1 MNIPILGNITA
12 EHFLRE
18 YWQKKPLLIRQ
29 AIPGFVSPIE
39 GDELAGLALESEVES
54 RMVLE
59 HGEQP
64 WELRHGP
71 FTEQSFAELPESHWT
86 LLVQAVD
93 LFVPEVEHFLRE
105 FDFLPR
111 WRFDDVM
118 ISYAAQGGGVGPH
131 YDNYDVFLLQAE
143 GRREWKIGQL
153 CDADSQLLE
162 HPDLRILA
170 EFDTAETWVL
180 EPGDMLYLPP
190 RIAHWGTALDNC
202 MTWSFGYRAPSTSDV
217 LLGFTDFAASF
228 LTPEQRYSD
237 ADLEPVS
244 NPHEIRPSDLE
255 RARQLLLEQVNDPQ
269 LLLAWFGQYVTQPKY
284 PEFMQGSDIE
294 PQQLLD
300 YLQAG
305 GRLIRHPAAS
315 MAWSLVSADEQEAIV
330 LFASGNSRIF
340 SPPLV
345 EFVQLIC
352 DSCLLYE
359 DNLAPWLTSDEAVA
373 LLCEL
378 VKQGSLERI
387 ND

>member
-1 MNIPILGNITA
+1 MTIPILGNISA
-12 EHFLRE
+12 EEFLRD

-29 AIPGFVSPIE
+29 AIPNFVSPIE
-39 GDELAGLALESEVES
+39 GDDLAGLALESEVES

-59 HGEQP
+59 HGDSP

-86 LLVQAVD
+86 LLVQATD
-93 LFVPEVEHFLRE
+93 QFVPEVEQLVRE

-118 ISYAAQGGGVGPH
+118 ISYAVQGGGVGPH

-153 CDADSQLLE
+153 CDADSKLAE

-170 EFDTAETWVL
+170 EFDTAETWIL

-217 LLGFTDFAASF
+217 LISFTDYAASF
-228 LTPEQRYSD
+228 LTPEQRYED
-237 ADLEPVS
+237 ADLKPVNS
-244 NPHEIRPSDLE
+244 PYEIRTTDLQ
-255 RARQLLLEQVNDPQ
+255 RVRQLLSEQVNNDE
-269 LLLAWFGQYVTQPKY
+269 LLLSWFGQYMTQPKY
-284 PEFMQGSDIE
+284 PEFISGDDISTE
-294 PQQLLD
+294 QLLQH
-300 YLQAG
+300 LQDG
-305 GRLIRHPAAS
+305 GILMHHPAARF
-315 MAWSLVSADEQEAIV
+315 AWSFAPNQQDIV
-330 LFASGNSRIF
+330 LFASGSSRAF
-340 SPPLV
+340 SAPLV
-345 EFVQLIC
+345 EFIQLMC
-352 DSCLLYE
+352 DISLLDQ
-359 DNLAPWLTSDEAVA
+359 DNLSPWLSNEEALA

-378 VKQGSLERI
+378 IKQGSLECI
-387 ND
+387 NE

>member
-1 MNIPILGNITA
+1 MNISILGNITA
-12 EHFLRE
+12 EQFLRE

-29 AIPGFVSPIE
+29 AIPDFVSPID

-71 FTEQSFAELPESHWT
+71 FTEQSFAELPASHWT

-93 LFVPEVEHFLRE
+93 QFVPEVEHFLRE
-105 FDFLPR
+105 FNFLPS

-118 ISYAAQGGGVGPH
+118 ISYAVEGGGVGPH

-143 GRREWKIGQL
+143 GRREWKTGQL

-217 LLGFTDFAASF
+217 LLSFTDFAASF
-228 LTPEQRYSD
+228 LPPEQRYCD
-237 ADLEPVS
+237 ADLEPVNS
-244 NPHEIRPSDLE
+244 PHEIRPSDLE
-255 RARQLLLEQVNDPQ
+255 RVRQLLLEQINDPQ

-284 PEFMQGSDIE
+284 PEFIQGSDISPDE
-294 PQQLLD
+294 LRSKLEQGLL
-300 YLQAG
+300 LVKNPCA
-305 GRLIRHPAAS
+305 RL
-315 MAWSLVSADEQEAIV
+315 AWSLIDGNEEAGIL
-330 LFASGNSRIF
+330 LFSCASSRAF
-340 SPPLV
+340 HAPLV
-345 EFVQLIC
+345 GFIQLIC
-352 DSCLLYE
+352 DSECLHV
-359 DNLAPWLTSDEAVA
+359 DNLQDWLDNEEAA
-373 LLCEL
+373 LLLCEL
-378 VKQGSLERI
+378 VKQGSLECM
-387 ND
+387 NE